1 MVTADAWVALWTALG
16 AAEVPR
22 GLFNQLVAAYSE
34 RQRHYHT
41 LQHLRECLA
50 HFDAAQSLAQRPAEV
65 GVALWLHDAVYDP
78 TRSDNEERSA
88 DWAQRSVLAAGC
100 AEDVAVRIRDL

>member
-50 HFDAAQSLAQRPAEV
+50 HFEAASMLARRPAEV
-65 GVALWLHDAVYDP
+65 ELALWFHDAVCEP
-78 TRSDNEERSA
+78 QRHDNEERSA
-88 DWAQRSVLAAGC
+88 DWARASVLAAGC
-100 AEDVAVRIRDL
+100 AE